1 MLGLAVKV
9 RFRLDLLT
17 AIAFDPSSEVVIL
30 TLTADPASIGKL
42 KVVVDFKLLLF
53 LLLVLGPL

>member
-30 TLTADPASIGKL
+30 TLTADPASVGKL

>member
-17 AIAFDPSSEVVIL
+17 SIAFYPSSEVVIL

>member
-17 AIAFDPSSEVVIL
+17 SIAFDPSSEIVIL
-30 TLTADPASIGKL
+30 TLTADPASVGKL

>member
-17 AIAFDPSSEVVIL
+17 SIAFDPSSEVVIL
-30 TLTADPASIGKL
+30 TLTADPASVGKL